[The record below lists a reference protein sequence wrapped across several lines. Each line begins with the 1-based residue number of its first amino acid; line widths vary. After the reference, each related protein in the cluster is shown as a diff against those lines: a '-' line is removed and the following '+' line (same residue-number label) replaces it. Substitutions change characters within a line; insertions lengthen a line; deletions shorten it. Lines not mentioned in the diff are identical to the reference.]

1 MFSIAQRRWLDPSR
15 ERCST
20 FYHVINRVVD
30 RRFVLGDEEKEKFR
44 MFLRMAENFS
54 GCRVLAYCVMSNHFH
69 VLLEVP
75 PRVRKVGDFVLM
87 DEGEERERAKEADA
101 AGSST
106 VVSGGRRGA
115 DSEIEEEEFFER
127 LRELYSEAV
136 VEGIRAQVQEA
147 KDRNHPEEVVRIF
160 ARYAYRMH
168 DLSEFMKTLTQ
179 RFSSWFNR
187 SRERKGRLWEQRF
200 KSVIVQD
207 GIAARTMA
215 AYIDLNPVR
224 AGIVKDAADYRWSSY
239 GEAVAGGRKARAGL
253 VRALGGKS
261 PRKDN
266 TALSLDAFDFKK
278 LVRAWSQ
285 GGVGKTY
292 RRILLGKGEEQVLEA
307 RVVRKGMPKEQVEKK
322 LAELEGRK
330 SDLTISEVVRHR
342 VRYFSDGVVIGG
354 KDFVEEIFRENRE
367 RFGSKRETGAR
378 KPRGALRKF
387 EKVLWTARDLRKE

>member
-1 MFSIAQRRWLDPSR
+1 MDPSR

-20 FYHVINRVVD
+20 FYHVVNRVVD

-54 GCRVLAYCVMSNHFH
+54 GCRVLSYCVMSNHFH

-75 PRVRKVGDFVLM
+75 PQVKKVGGFLLPIESDGARCVLSL
-87 DEGEERERAKEADA
+87 ESGEFRGKK
-101 AGSST
+101 
-106 VVSGGRRGA
+106 VSEVEL
-115 DSEIEEEEFFER
+115 SEEQFFGR

-136 VEGIRAQVQEA
+136 VEGIREQVEQA
-147 KDRNHPEEVVRIF
+147 KGRNHPEEVARIF

-187 SRERKGRLWEQRF
+187 SRDRKGRLWEQRF

-224 AGIVKDAADYRWSSY
+224 AGMVQDAADYRWSSY
-239 GEAVAGGRKARAGL
+239 GEAVAGGKKARAGL
-253 VRALGGKS
+253 VRALGGKN
-261 PRKDN
+261 PRKDS
-266 TALSLDAFDFKK
+266 TGLSLEEFDFKK

-285 GGVGKTY
+285 AGVGKAY
-292 RRILLGKGEEQVLEA
+292 RRILLGKGEEKVLEA
-307 RVVRKGMPKEQVEKK
+307 RVVRKGMSKELVERK
-322 LAELEGRK
+322 LAELEVRK
-330 SDLTISEVVRHR
+330 SDLAISEVVRHR
-342 VRYFSDGVVIGG
+342 VRYFSDGVVLGG
-354 KDFVEEIFRENRE
+354 KDFVEEVFQKNRS
-367 RFGSKRETGAR
+367 RFGPKRETGAR
-378 KPRGALRKF
+378 KPRGALRVF